1 MLQHL
6 PLSLR
11 TEHKTKN
18 SSFES
23 NFFSRQRSTFEKS
36 VKKKEE
42 KSVEIEKEKKCYKQK
57 LNCGSKDQKKTYKL
71 LARGQWHLKM

>member
-18 SSFES
+18 SSFKS

-42 KSVEIEKEKKCYKQK
+42 KSVEIEEKRKEMLFTEMELWFKESEKIFSIV
-57 LNCGSKDQKKTYKL
+57 G
-71 LARGQWHLKM
+71 